1 MLILNI
7 FINFLFEISI
17 ILRSFIPFNLLLE
30 DILDYSFLKIS
41 LKAISSSEIEPNQV
55 NPANLIV
62 QRSDIILLLLIL
74 LFQKYYSNLK

>member
-1 MLILNI
+1 LLILNI

-62 QRSDIILLLLIL
+62 QRSDIILLLLLFIVPEIL
-74 LFQKYYSNLK
+74 